1 MQKMEAKTKT
11 PGLPRVILTYAG
23 VVGLPLAAL
32 LAVISLGKSL
42 SGPAIQRLSLVA
54 SSGKAAVPPAAAPSL
69 ALLVAQIGLVVLL
82 SLAVGRLIQKIGQPR
97 VIGEVLAGIL
107 LGPSLLGW
115 VAPQVSAFLFPAA
128 SLGMLNAISQ
138 LGLVLFMFMVGLELN
153 VGELK
158 GQGHVAVVVS
168 HASITAPMALGAA
181 LALYLYPRLSTPGTS
196 FAGFALFM
204 GVAMSITAFPV
215 LAKILS
221 ERKMLRS
228 RLGTM
233 AISCAAVDDATG
245 WCVLAGVVAF
255 VRSSHSSLPLWV
267 TLTGLPVY
275 LVMMFWAGRKLLRK
289 FEPAWLSDNELSNDY
304 KAFLLVFLLIS
315 ALSTEMLGLHLLF
328 GAFVAGAIMPRH
340 PGLVAYLIQKF
351 ESLTIL
357 LLLPLFFAYTGLR
370 TNIGQINGLGMWGIC
385 LLIIAVAVAGKLGGT
400 GIAARLSGVGWKESF
415 ALGSLMNTRGLM
427 ELVVLNIGLDIKIIS
442 PQLFSMM
449 VIMAI
454 ATTMMAP
461 PVLAWLYPVAAGE
474 LAAQQ
479 PVEHNG

>member
-1 MQKMEAKTKT
+1 MTSRSMRKA
-11 PGLPRVILTYAG
+11 ILTYAG
-23 VVGLPLAAL
+23 VVGLPAAAL
-32 LAVISLGKSL
+32 FAIISVGERL
-42 SGPAIQRLSLVA
+42 SAPAIQRLSLVA
-54 SSGKAAVPPAAAPSL
+54 SSAKAAGPPVAAPNL
-69 ALLVAQIGLVVLL
+69 ALLVGQIGLIVLL
-82 SLAVGRLIQKIGQPR
+82 SLVVGRLVEKIGQPR
-97 VIGEVLAGIL
+97 VVGEVLAGIL

-128 SLGMLNAISQ
+128 SLGILNAISQ

-221 ERKMLRS
+221 ERKLLRS

-233 AISCAAVDDATG
+233 AISCAAVDDVTG

-255 VRSSHSSLPLWV
+255 VRSSHSSLPLWA
-267 TLTGLPVY
+267 TLLGLPVY
-275 LVMMFWAGRKLLRK
+275 LAIMFWAGRKLLRK
-289 FEPAWLSDNELSNDY
+289 FELAWLTDNELSNTY
-304 KAFLLVFLLIS
+304 KALLLVFLLIS
-315 ALSTEMLGLHLLF
+315 ALSTEALGLHLLF
-328 GAFVAGAIMPRH
+328 GAFVAGAIMPKN
-340 PGLVAYLIQKF
+340 PGLVASLIQRF

-370 TNIGQINGLGMWGIC
+370 TSIGQIHGVGMWGIC
-385 LLIIAVAVAGKLGGT
+385 LLIIAVAVTGKLGGT

-442 PQLFSMM
+442 PPLFSMM

-461 PVLAWLYPVAAGE
+461 PVLAWLYPAGARE
-474 LAAQQ
+474 LADPQ
-479 PVEHNG
+479 PVQHGG